1 MAELVDARVL
11 GTRIFGCGSSSL
23 PDRIKIFD
31 KIQIKIFF
39 KNFIKIVKVKK
50 NSLVLLLSYIYFVLG
65 IAFLFVPSIA
75 IELGRPKD
83 LLRGGLF
90 FLLAIFL
97 LIKKNTFTNS
107 DLIIILLNNLICFIL
122 IAEINIGRWNNLS
135 ETEKKSLRNL
145 SVIKNKLLLFLDALK
160 LGNKNLLSKSVKA
173 SSLDKNAD
181 KRLWVRS
188 EKENLEESNSQLPSS
203 ITKNTEVTNLTKKDI
218 IVKDNN

>member
-135 ETEKKSLRNL
+135 EIEKKSLRNL

-160 LGNKNLLSKSVKA
+160 LGNKKILSASTKDNLLN
-173 SSLDKNAD
+173 KNVG
-181 KRLWVRS
+181 KRVWVRN
-188 EKENLEESNSQLPSS
+188 EKDSLENKNSQSPNRVVQDS
-203 ITKNTEVTNLTKKDI
+203 EVTNLTKEDI
-218 IVKDNN
+218 IVDENN